1 MGFGTLVEAFQ
12 LLPVERIRSVHASF
26 FFVDVIGLSDPD
38 LSTALQVK
46 KIEFLNRSIADCKAF
61 KSAPMDSTLILPT
74 GDGMAIGFLQGPE
87 LPLQLAIELHEK
99 INVFNRGKL
108 PNELVRI
115 RVGINSGP
123 VFIVKDI
130 RGNDNVW
137 GPGIIMARR
146 IMDIGD
152 DGHVLL
158 SSRVA
163 EDLSQ
168 LSHDYLKIIHPLDY
182 FTLKH
187 GIQQKVF
194 SAHDKNF
201 GNPVLPAKIKS
212 KLNEF
217 LYPWIIVDVTIV
229 DPGTMKVH
237 YKRTYELQNLGDIP
251 MQTVTHQI
259 ATDVDKSFDDL
270 NIKVYDQSMKPLTI
284 SSVELNT
291 LHQKMFAT
299 SLAKPL
305 AKGEKILFSLEYDVE
320 EPERYFENA
329 FYTNCQKFILI
340 FDYPENYP
348 INPAFFE
355 VNQENDQKDPVEG
368 EKGETREAGR
378 VINRWQVDSISKG
391 RSLRIEW

>member
-1 MGFGTLVEAFQ
+1 M
-12 LLPVERIRSVHASF
+12 LPVERIRSVHASF
-26 FFVDVIGLSDPD
+26 FFVDVVGLSDPD

-61 KSAPMDSTLILPT
+61 KSAPADSTLVLPT

-87 LPLQLAIELHEK
+87 LPLLLAIELHEK
-99 INVFNRGKL
+99 ISAFNRGKL

-137 GPGIIMARR
+137 GPGIITARR

-152 DGHVLL
+152 DGHILL

-163 EDLSQ
+163 EDLGQ

-187 GIQQKVF
+187 GIQQKIF
-194 SAHDKNF
+194 SAHDKHF

-212 KLNEF
+212 KLDEF
-217 LYPWIIVDVTIV
+217 LYPRIIVDVTIV

-259 ATDVDKSFDDL
+259 ATDVEKSFDDL

-284 SSVELNT
+284 SAVELNT
-291 LHQKMFAT
+291 LNQKMFAT

-305 AKGEKILFSLEYDVE
+305 AKGEKISFSLEYDVE
-320 EPERYFENA
+320 EPERYFENT
-329 FYTNCQKFILI
+329 FYTNCQKFILV
-340 FDYPENYP
+340 FDYPENHP
-348 INPAFFE
+348 ISPAFFE
-355 VNQENDQKDPVEG
+355 VNQENDQKDPVDV

-378 VINRWQVDSISKG
+378 IINRWQVDSISKG